1 MTADPM
7 TTTAPPG
14 PPHKAVHAPSARV
27 TGADGAM
34 AAVTVVAVCAGT
46 ALLDGRLDP
55 GGTLPLALQLGL
67 LLLVRR
73 RWPIAVLLL
82 GVQAVI
88 VFRSAGLTDV
98 GWVWPVTAAY
108 FTLAA
113 TDRPGQPG
121 RPGLPWAIGIGL
133 VELGFAAAWEAS
145 TGAAPRTV
153 LASTGAEALW
163 LALVLAVATAHRDR
177 LRWRAEVDAGVL
189 RAAREREAEAL
200 RRIAEARLQIA
211 RELHDVVAHTLT
223 VVGVQLRVAGE
234 ALDDSPDEARAALA
248 TAQRVRKDAVNDLRS
263 LIDVLRDP
271 DDESGDGIGE
281 GSGDGIRDRSG
292 DGIGDS
298 RGGFPAPRSPA
309 RLAPQAGLD
318 DLEALVDRI
327 RSTGLEVRLE
337 TSGELSR
344 APAPASLAAYR
355 VVQESLTNT
364 VRHAG
369 AARATVRVLLT
380 GGALHVHVV
389 DDGNGTG
396 TGTGDT
402 DTQADR
408 EGGGHGVRGM
418 RERVRALGGTFEAG
432 PDHPRGGYA
441 VRAELPVPGFRP

>member
-1 MTADPM
+1 MTADP
-7 TTTAPPG
+7 TTTTTPTGRPRA
-14 PPHKAVHAPSARV
+14 AVDAPSARV
-27 TGADGAM
+27 TGADWAVS
-34 AAVTVVAVCAGT
+34 AVTVIAVCAGT

-55 GGTLPLALQLGL
+55 GGALPLALQLGL

-88 VFRSAGLTDV
+88 VFRSSGLTDV

-113 TDRPGQPG
+113 TGRPGPPG
-121 RPGLPWAIGIGL
+121 RPGLPWAIGVGL

-145 TGAAPRTV
+145 AGAAPRTV

-163 LALVLAVATAHRDR
+163 LALVLAVAAAHRDR
-177 LRWRAEVDAGVL
+177 RRWRAEVDAGML
-189 RAAREREAEAL
+189 RAAREQDAEAR

-234 ALDDSPDEARAALA
+234 ALDDSPDEARTALA

-271 DDESGDGIGE
+271 DD
-281 GSGDGIRDRSG
+281 GSGDRSG
-292 DGIGDS
+292 DGIVSGIGDR
-298 RGGFPAPRSPA
+298 RGAVPATRPPA

-327 RSTGLEVRLE
+327 RSTGLDVRLE

-344 APAPASLAAYR
+344 APAPASLTAYR

-389 DDGNGTG
+389 DNGAGDTG
-396 TGTGDT
+396 TQT
-402 DTQADR
+402 DQ
-408 EGGGHGVRGM
+408 EGGGHGLRGM

-432 PDHPRGGYA
+432 PDRPRGGYS

>member
-7 TTTAPPG
+7 TTTTPPG
-14 PPHKAVHAPSARV
+14 RPDTAVHAPSARV
-27 TGADGAM
+27 TGVDWAVS
-34 AAVTVVAVCAGT
+34 AVTVIAVCAGT

-55 GGTLPLALQLGL
+55 GGALPLALQLGL

-113 TDRPGQPG
+113 ADRPGPPG
-121 RPGLPWAIGIGL
+121 RPGLPWALGIGL
-133 VELGFAAAWEAS
+133 VQLGFAAAWEAS
-145 TGAAPRTV
+145 AGAAPRTV

-163 LALVLAVATAHRDR
+163 LALVLAVAAAYRDR
-177 LRWRAEVDAGVL
+177 RRWRAEVDAGVL
-189 RAAREREAEAL
+189 RAAREQEAEAR

-223 VVGVQLRVAGE
+223 VVGVQLRVVGE
-234 ALDDSPDEARAALA
+234 ALDDAPDEARTALA

-263 LIDVLRDP
+263 LIDVLRDL
-271 DDESGDGIGE
+271 DDG
-281 GSGDGIRDRSG
+281 SG
-292 DGIGDS
+292 DGIGDGVGGGIS
-298 RGGFPAPRSPA
+298 DGISGGVGDRRGSVPATRPPA

-327 RSTGLEVRLE
+327 RSMGLDVRLE

-389 DDGNGTG
+389 DDG
-396 TGTGDT
+396 TGDAG
-402 DTQADR
+402 TQAGQ

-432 PDHPRGGYA
+432 PDRPRGGYA

>member
-7 TTTAPPG
+7 TTTTPPG
-14 PPHKAVHAPSARV
+14 RPHTAVHAPSARV
-27 TGADGAM
+27 TGADWAVS
-34 AAVTVVAVCAGT
+34 AVTVIAVCAGT

-55 GGTLPLALQLGL
+55 GGALPLALQLGL

-73 RWPIAVLLL
+73 RWPVAVLLL

-113 TDRPGQPG
+113 ADRPGPPG

-133 VELGFAAAWEAS
+133 VQLGFAAAWEAS

-163 LALVLAVATAHRDR
+163 LALVLAVAAAHRDR
-177 LRWRAEVDAGVL
+177 RRWRAEVDAGLL
-189 RAAREREAEAL
+189 RAAREQETEAR

-234 ALDDSPDEARAALA
+234 ALDDAPDEARTALA

-271 DDESGDGIGE
+271 DDGSGNGIG
-281 GSGDGIRDRSG
+281 G
-292 DGIGDS
+292 GIGDP
-298 RGGFPAPRSPA
+298 RGSVPATRDPD
-309 RLAPQAGLD
+309 RLAPRAGLD

-327 RSTGLEVRLE
+327 RSTGLDVRLE

-380 GGALHVHVV
+380 GGTLHVHVV
-389 DDGNGTG
+389 DDG
-396 TGTGDT
+396 TGDAG
-402 DTQADR
+402 TQADQD
-408 EGGGHGVRGM
+408 GGGHGVRGM

-432 PDHPRGGYA
+432 PDRPRGGYA
-441 VRAELPVPGFRP
+441 VRAELPVSGFRP